1 VWNPCLAEFK
11 AQAFLIGAL
20 QQPWPEVPMHLN
32 GKAYNLSGRIGTSIV
47 VHETFV
53 IFVSLWCIFF

>member
-1 VWNPCLAEFK
+1 
-11 AQAFLIGAL
+11 
-20 QQPWPEVPMHLN
+20 MHLN
-32 GKAYNLSGRIGTSIV
+32 GKAYNFSGRIGTSIV